1 MPAPTAFYSSSLAQ
15 PRSCG
20 ALAVRIRAMTRQDA
34 GQSRFCRGA
43 GRSRGPSKESIIAS
57 APSPG
62 RKPRPS
68 TDPGPFRSRPLAPI
82 GWVIVA
88 VFAAVGVLV
97 YVMAPDYR
105 PVKVRGEPVANV
117 PIPPPPA
124 PPPPK
129 PVAKPEPD
137 NPADVLGSSRDFKAV
152 YDRYRQSTN
161 PIERALAGRAHRAC
175 FPTFLPPQG
184 KAPSP
189 VYAINA
195 LSSHQHDARK
205 AALQE
210 LFARC
215 KGFMVQPLDAADI
228 VATAERVTNGNLAS
242 AGAAARWALIR
253 GDRAAAETTVQQALR
268 SREPYAIQSLSGL
281 SVLMMNAEAK
291 GAEPEVT
298 DAALALLACDLG
310 ASCGPNSLLSLQ
322 LCASEGRCEGSAR
335 ERMLERIGPVDM
347 DVVESERKRLRAIL
361 DSGNATITT
370 VWRQPR

>member
-1 MPAPTAFYSSSLAQ
+1 
-15 PRSCG
+15 
-20 ALAVRIRAMTRQDA
+20 
-34 GQSRFCRGA
+34 
-43 GRSRGPSKESIIAS
+43 
-57 APSPG
+57 
-62 RKPRPS
+62 
-68 TDPGPFRSRPLAPI
+68 
-82 GWVIVA
+82 
-88 VFAAVGVLV
+88 
-97 YVMAPDYR
+97 
-105 PVKVRGEPVANV
+105 VKVRGEPVADV
-117 PIPPPPA
+117 PIPPPPV

-129 PVAKPEPD
+129 VVAKPEPD
-137 NPADVLGSSRDFKAV
+137 NPADVLGSARDFKAV

-228 VATAERVTNGNLAS
+228 VATAERVTNGDLAS

-281 SVLMMNAEAK
+281 SALMMNAGAK
-291 GAEPEVT
+291 GAQPEVT
-298 DAALALLACDLG
+298 DAALALLSCDLG

-322 LCASEGRCEGSAR
+322 LCAAEGRCEGSAR
-335 ERMLERIGPVDM
+335 DRMLERIGPVDM
-347 DVVESERKRLRAIL
+347 DAVESERKRLRAIL
-361 DSGNATITT
+361 DSGNATIST

>member
-1 MPAPTAFYSSSLAQ
+1 
-15 PRSCG
+15 
-20 ALAVRIRAMTRQDA
+20 MTITPWP
-34 GQSRFCRGA
+34 GS
-43 GRSRGPSKESIIAS
+43 GRLPGLSKEFTIAS
-57 APSPG
+57 TPGPG

-68 TDPGPFRSRPLAPI
+68 TDPGPFRSRSLAPI
-82 GWVIVA
+82 GWTIAA
-88 VFAAVGVLV
+88 VFAGVALLV
-97 YVMAPDYR
+97 YLLAPDHR
-105 PVKVRGEPVANV
+105 PVKVRGEPVSDAS
-117 PIPPPPA
+117 IPPPPA

-129 PVAKPEPD
+129 VVAKAEPD
-137 NPADVLGSSRDFKAV
+137 NLADALGSARDFKAIF
-152 YDRYRQSTN
+152 DRYRESTN

-210 LFARC
+210 LYARC
-215 KGFMVQPLDAADI
+215 KSFLVQPLDAADI

-242 AGAAARWALIR
+242 AGSAARWAMIR
-253 GDRAAAETTVQQALR
+253 GDRATADSTVEQALR

-281 SVLMMNAEAK
+281 SVLMMNASAK
-291 GAEPEVT
+291 GAAPEVT

-322 LCASEGRCEGSAR
+322 LCAAEGRCEGSAR
-335 ERMLERIGPVDM
+335 DRMLERIGPVDM
-347 DVVESERKRLRAIL
+347 EAVGRETKRLRALI
-361 DSGNATITT
+361 DSGGANITT
-370 VWRQPR
+370 VWRYPR